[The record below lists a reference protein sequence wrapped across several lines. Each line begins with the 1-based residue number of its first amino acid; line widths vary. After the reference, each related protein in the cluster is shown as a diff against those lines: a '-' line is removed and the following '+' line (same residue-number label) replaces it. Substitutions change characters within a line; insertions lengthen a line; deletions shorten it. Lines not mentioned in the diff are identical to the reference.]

1 MRERGSYDPATGLCR
16 YPGGRGGVGPGYRV
30 TGWQRDG
37 EELTL
42 SYEAFDWCGRRYGTG
57 TLVLHLTEDGGFRYR
72 SNTIVFEG

>member
-1 MRERGSYDPATGLCR
+1 M
-16 YPGGRGGVGPGYRV
+16 

-42 SYEAFDWCGRRYGTG
+42 SYETFDWCGRRLRTG

-72 SNTIVFEG
+72 SNTIVFAG